1 MKRLMLAAGLLLTA
15 APVFAAVG
23 VSVSVNQPGL
33 YGRVDIGDYPTPQL
47 VYPQPVVIQPAP
59 VAVVQQ
65 PLYLHVP
72 PGHARKWKKY
82 CGRYEACGRPV
93 LFVQDN
99 WYNNVYV
106 PAYRERHGGHGPHG
120 HKHGH
125 KHGER
130 GHADRDNGR
139 HGHGRD

>member
-1 MKRLMLAAGLLLTA
+1 MKRLVLATGLLLA
-15 APVFAAVG
+15 AVPVFASVG

-47 VYPQPVVIQPAP
+47 VYPQPVIIQPAP

-72 PGHARKWKKY
+72 PGHARKWRKY
-82 CGRYEACGRPV
+82 CDRYEACGRPV
-93 LFVQDN
+93 LFVQDR

-106 PAYRERHGGHGPHG
+106 PAYRERHKDHDH
-120 HKHGH
+120 
-125 KHGER
+125 
-130 GHADRDNGR
+130 GR
-139 HGHGRD
+139 HGHGDHDRGHGHGRD